1 MGHLYKRKRKDRKGR
16 VHESPVW
23 WIQYYKNGRKFR
35 ESSRSTKRSDAEK
48 LLKLREG
55 MIARGI
61 FVRPN
66 IERIK
71 FDELVEDLEV
81 DYRVNGY
88 STFADLK
95 RRLKLHILPRFSGSF
110 AASIT
115 RAHIMK
121 LIAARQ
127 EEGAAA
133 ASINRELSIVKRCF
147 SMGVENSKVIHPP
160 KFSLLPEHNART
172 GFFEPDQFQALLR
185 QLSEPLRP
193 MIRFAFVTGWRI
205 PSEVLPLEWRQ
216 VDFAGGII
224 RLDPGT
230 TKNRDGRVF
239 PFTDE
244 LRELLK
250 EQRAYTD
257 QFQMEKGIVIP
268 WVFHRNGGQRI
279 RNFRCAWK
287 NACRRVGIPG
297 RIPHDL
303 RRTAVRNLVRA
314 GVPERVAMQ
323 LTGHRT
329 RAVFERYNIVSE
341 GDLKA
346 AASQLDKVASQT

>member
-1 MGHLYKRKRKDRKGR
+1 MGHIYRRKRKDRKGR
-16 VHESPVW
+16 IHESRVW

-35 ESSRSTKRSDAEK
+35 ESSGSIKRSDAEK
-48 LLKLREG
+48 LLRLREG

-81 DYRVNGY
+81 DYQVNGY
-88 STFADLK
+88 STFSDLK
-95 RRLKLHILPRFSGSF
+95 RRLRLHILPRFSGSF
-110 AASIT
+110 AASIS
-115 RAHIMK
+115 RSHIMK
-121 LIAARQ
+121 FIAARQ
-127 EEGAAA
+127 EEGASA

-147 SMGVENSKVIHPP
+147 SLGVENSKVITPP
-160 KFSLLPEHNART
+160 KFGLLPEHNARS

-185 QLSEPLRP
+185 QLSEPLLP

-216 VDFAGGII
+216 IDFNGGLV
-224 RLDPGT
+224 RLDSGT
-230 TKNRDGRVF
+230 TKERFGRVF
-239 PFTDE
+239 PFTIE
-244 LRELLK
+244 LRTLFT
-250 EQRAYTD
+250 EQRSYTD
-257 QFQMEKGIVIP
+257 KIQMEKGIVIP
-268 WVFHRNGGQRI
+268 WVFHRNRGQRI
-279 RNFRCAWK
+279 RSFRGAWAT
-287 NACRRVGIPG
+287 ACKRAGLPG
-297 RIPHDL
+297 RIPHDF

-329 RAVFERYNIVSE
+329 RAVFDRYNIVSE

-346 AASQLDKVASQT
+346 AATQLDKVASQT